1 MILSGCEFTER
12 ELLEKV
18 MRYMHGKRRGG
29 YMNQRWILV
38 KDYFGVGSGVAYAL
52 CREFG
57 LDPDEELK
65 P

>member
-12 ELLEKV
+12 ELIERAVRNARPKN
-18 MRYMHGKRRGG
+18 RNSYKT
-29 YMNQRWILV
+29 RWIV
-38 KDYFGVGSGVAYAL
+38 MKDVFGVGSGVANAI